1 MSTDV
6 YAAVTDSI
14 IAAIEAG
21 AGKWRMPWHSGG
33 AGLERPINAQTGN
46 AYRGVNVL
54 ALWVSAANRGYATG
68 TWATYKQWKARGA
81 QVQRGQ
87 KGTVVAFY
95 KQWDA
100 ETTKADGTTEKQKRF
115 MARASFVFNADQVD
129 GWTPPEAPTVTS
141 PVAPVQAADAFV
153 QGTGASVRHGGSSA
167 HYSPAGDHIQMPP
180 REAFTGTDTSSATES
195 YYSTLLHELVHWT
208 GPKDRCNRE
217 FGQRFGDRAYAM
229 EELVAELGAAFL
241 CADLGI
247 SLEPRADHAKY
258 LNAWLQVLKADK
270 RAIFTASSKAATA
283 TDWLH
288 KLQK

>member
-14 IAAIEAG
+14 VEAIESG

-33 AGLERPINAQTGN
+33 AGLERPVNAQTGN

-54 ALWVSAANRGYATG
+54 ALWVSAANRGYSTG
-68 TWATYKQWKARGA
+68 TWATYKQWAARGA
-81 QVQRGQ
+81 QVKRGE

-100 ETTKADGTTEKQKRF
+100 EVEKNGQTEKQKRF
-115 MARASFVFNADQVD
+115 MARASYVFNADQVD
-129 GWTPPEAPTVTS
+129 GWTAPEAPVVTN

-153 QGTGASVRHGGSSA
+153 KATGATVKHGGSSA
-167 HYSPAGDHIQMPP
+167 HYSPVTDHIQMPP
-180 REAFTGTDTSSATES
+180 RESFTGTDTSSATES

-208 GPKDRCNRE
+208 GPKDRCDRE
-217 FGQRFGDRAYAM
+217 FGKRFGDQSYAM

-241 CADLGI
+241 CADLRI
-247 SLEPRADHAKY
+247 SLEPRADHAQY
-258 LNAWLQVLKADK
+258 LNSWLQVLKADK